1 MMRKTLAAL
10 LVAGTVLI
18 GSVPALADE
27 PPLGPWNSPQV
38 AVAEVVCNGEAL
50 TVAVMLP
57 RPAEGSAKFGRPG
70 IAHISGSTSK
80 QVAQGIRAELYF
92 EGELV
97 FVDEYHWGQGKET
110 PIQCTF
116 EVPLGEGMV
125 VRVTVFVFETPQGP

>member
-10 LVAGTVLI
+10 LMTGTVLI
-18 GSVPALADE
+18 GSVPALAEE

-38 AVAEVVCNGEAL
+38 AVAEVMCNGEVL

-80 QVAQGIRAELYF
+80 QVAQGIRAELYL
-92 EGELV
+92 EGELI
-97 FVDEYHWGQGKET
+97 FVDEYHWGRGKET

-116 EVPLGEGMV
+116 EVPLGGGLIA
-125 VRVTVFVFETPQGP
+125 RVTVFVFETPPRP